1 MGILRVILA
10 ISVVLLHSAIFIQPG
25 SNLFGFTFTGGI
37 VSIQVFFMI
46 SGFYMTMILDKKYVG
61 KGSYKLFLSNRFLR
75 LYPIYWTI
83 ALLTVIGS
91 VLSYVTFGNWWILFP
106 YARCY
111 DFMTLK
117 TLLFLLFTNVAIFGQ
132 DITLFLGM
140 NTASGNMFFTS
151 TFLSTDPAFFTFLLV
166 PQAWT
171 LGLELVFYL
180 IAPFIVRR
188 NISII
193 VVIIIGSLLIRG
205 FTYLYFGSYDPWTF
219 RFFPSELALFL
230 LGTISYRMYRWL
242 QENYFCK
249 KGQYLIAIVFY
260 TILIYFQFLPI
271 KNVSSFHLISW
282 SFYLLTCLSL
292 PIVFQLSK
300 SSRFDNRIGE
310 LSYPI
315 YISHFLVILSIRP
328 FIARYEFQAYAGELS
343 ILFTIITAYILIRV
357 VSDPIDKIRQS
368 RVKAALSEREHR

>member
-10 ISVVLLHSAIFIQPG
+10 FSVVLFHSALFIQPG
-25 SNLFGFTFTGGI
+25 SNLFGFTFTGGV
-37 VSIQVFFMI
+37 VSVKVFFII
-46 SGFYMTMILDKKYVG
+46 SGFYMTMILDNKYVG

-91 VLSYVTFGNWWILFP
+91 VLSYVVFGNWWLLSP
-106 YARCY
+106 YARFY
-111 DFMTLK
+111 DAMTLK
-117 TLLFLLFTNVAIFGQ
+117 PLLFLLFTNVAIFCQ

-140 NTASGNMFFTS
+140 SPASGNMYFTS
-151 TFLSTDPAFFTFLLV
+151 NFYATYPPFYLFLLV

-205 FTYLYFGSYDPWTF
+205 FTYLYFSSHDPWSH

-242 QENYFCK
+242 QNNYFCK

-260 TILIYFQFLPI
+260 TILIFFQFLPI
-271 KNVSSFHLISW
+271 LKSW
-282 SFYLLTCLSL
+282 AFYLLTCLSL
-292 PIVFQLSK
+292 PIVFQFSK
-300 SSRFDNRIGE
+300 SSKFDNRIGE

-315 YISHFLVILSIRP
+315 YISHFLVIISIRP
-328 FIARYEFQAYAGELS
+328 FIIHYELQAYAGELS
-343 ILFTIITAYILIRV
+343 ILFTIITAYILMRI
-357 VSDPIDKIRQS
+357 VSDPIDKIRKS
-368 RVKAALSEREHR
+368 RVKPALNEREHR